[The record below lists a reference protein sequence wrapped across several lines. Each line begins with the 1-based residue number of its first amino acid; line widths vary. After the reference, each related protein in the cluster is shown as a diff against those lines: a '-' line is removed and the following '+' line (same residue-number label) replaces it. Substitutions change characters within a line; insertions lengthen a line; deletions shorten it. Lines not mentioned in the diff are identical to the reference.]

1 MKLGNEIALESGKQW
16 TFDNNVDFSFYQL
29 DIYFFEE

>member
-16 TFDNNVDFSFYQL
+16 TFDNNVAPCFDSHV
-29 DIYFFEE
+29 

>member
-16 TFDNNVDFSFYQL
+16 TFDNNVAP
-29 DIYFFEE
+29 YFDSHV